1 MTPGGMIKKGA
12 LSNSFSAIIT
22 GFYSIIKCTM
32 LTAEGA
38 NADFGK
44 QINVFIYI
52 FNVQFLTLG

>member
-1 MTPGGMIKKGA
+1 MTLGGMIKKGA

-32 LTAEGA
+32 LIAEGA

-52 FNVQFLTLG
+52 